1 MTHDIQER
9 FIILYDI
16 YQNSIKN
23 VQVSGVINVNVLT
36 AVCDVDG
43 TGGADPSLST
53 KVEAPAP
60 TKLVDQMPVIPDY
73 LKPKP
78 QKTVRYFLK
87 YTQ

>member
-1 MTHDIQER
+1 MNGLTVV
-9 FIILYDI
+9 YDI
-16 YQNSIKN
+16 
-23 VQVSGVINVNVLT
+23 
-36 AVCDVDG
+36 DG
-43 TGGADPSLST
+43 TGGADPSIST

-60 TKLVDQMPVIPDY
+60 LKLVDQMPVIPDY